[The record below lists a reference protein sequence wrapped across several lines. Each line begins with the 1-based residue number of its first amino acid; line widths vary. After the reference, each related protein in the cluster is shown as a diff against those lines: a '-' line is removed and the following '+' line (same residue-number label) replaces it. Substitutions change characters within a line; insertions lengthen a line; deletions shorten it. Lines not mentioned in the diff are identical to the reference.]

1 MLPHN
6 LLHELLDAIH
16 WDAFSKEDTTLEI
29 DRKVAEKIRLKV
41 TRDYDACDTNTSS
54 L

>member
-1 MLPHN
+1 MTKLPHN

-16 WDAFSKEDTTLEI
+16 WNAFSKDDTTLEI
-29 DRKVAEKIRLKV
+29 DRTVAEKIRLKV
-41 TRDYDACDTNTSS
+41 NDACDTNTSS